1 MVHGALDVDDFS
13 KLSLLLLPGKKEIAR
28 FEHTR
33 VPHSAVSRGRDPLQ
47 VLVEGFVQPA
57 SPQGR
62 RALAVAV
69 PRHMHEGVRL
79 KDFTRNGNVDCI
91 V

>member
-13 KLSLLLLPGKKEIAR
+13 KLSLLLLPGKNDIAS

-33 VPHSAVSRGRDPLQ
+33 VPHRAVSRGRDLLQ

-79 KDFTRNGNVDCI
+79 KEFTRKGNVDCI